1 MKALG
6 LFFIGGSLLVGRAKS
21 LLNDGMDA
29 KQLKNKFQRRIKIMD
44 KYCTKMHAKF
54 GLLAAVI
61 VFALL
66 LPHAGPALANQAAKI
81 TEQEAYEIGMEAY
94 IYLYPLVTMDVTR
107 KALTNVSPGVKRQN

>member
-1 MKALG
+1 
-6 LFFIGGSLLVGRAKS
+6 
-21 LLNDGMDA
+21 
-29 KQLKNKFQRRIKIMD
+29 MD
-44 KYCTKMHAKF
+44 KYCTKIHAKF

-81 TEQEAYEIGMEAY
+81 TEQEAHEIGVEAY